1 MTMFRT
7 IVFKSVLLRLQMPLT
22 EKTLEYDGSVD
33 FGMLMYENDH
43 QDDAF
48 LSHISPYNT
57 LLAADLKRRTG
68 QTHKPLQDVIA
79 NWKKDQPTTAGD
91 ITKTLDDDRL
101 REEALKD
108 TGLQEHELLVQGRFM
123 MRLT

>member
-1 MTMFRT
+1 
-7 IVFKSVLLRLQMPLT
+7 MPLT

-33 FGMLMYENDH
+33 FGLLMYENDH

-57 LLAADLKRRTG
+57 LRAADLKRRIG
-68 QTHKPLQDVIA
+68 QTHKPLQEVIA
-79 NWKKDQPTTAGD
+79 NWKKDQPTTD
-91 ITKTLDDDRL
+91 DTKALDDYRL
-101 REEALKD
+101 RDKALKD
-108 TGLQEHELLVQGRFM
+108 TGLQEHELLVQGRFI